1 MTQKEINIEINLGLK
16 DSDRNMQELVEEVS
30 YENQISEVLVNGIVE
45 KMIKQGWITRNSD
58 TISLRFPY
66 SVY

>member
-16 DSDRNMQELVEEVS
+16 DSNRNMQELVEEVS
-30 YENQISEVLVNGIVE
+30 YENQISEVLVNGIIE
-45 KMIKQGWITRNSD
+45 KMIKQGWITRNGE